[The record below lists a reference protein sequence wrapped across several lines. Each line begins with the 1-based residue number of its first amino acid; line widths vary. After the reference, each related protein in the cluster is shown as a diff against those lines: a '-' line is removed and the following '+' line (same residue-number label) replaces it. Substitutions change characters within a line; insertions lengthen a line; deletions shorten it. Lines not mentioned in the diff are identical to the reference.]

1 MDLLSTSSSSQQWC
15 NYIMKTSVIGTVSP
29 EAVGELCHDNV
40 ATLLPPSGSISAMN
54 FEPSQW
60 SPTTDPLSSSRF
72 ISSHSQA
79 RSANRSSLAMTDVK
93 EQSETLLS
101 ATSNRSSI
109 PSDLYS
115 VHVKVKSSSPQRSYR
130 SKRAPLGLVADGRES
145 LTGVIMANFRLFS

>member
-1 MDLLSTSSSSQQWC
+1 M
-15 NYIMKTSVIGTVSP
+15 GTVLP

-54 FEPSQW
+54 FEPSQ
-60 SPTTDPLSSSRF
+60 SP
-72 ISSHSQA
+72 
-79 RSANRSSLAMTDVK
+79 LAMTNVK

-115 VHVKVKSSSPQRSYR
+115 GPC
-130 SKRAPLGLVADGRES
+130 
-145 LTGVIMANFRLFS
+145 